1 MQWPRRGHAALAPVT
16 LMNLATVSVQCG
28 SRPGIDPAFE
38 GAAREL
44 GSALVSANL
53 SVVYGGMAT
62 GLMGFLADSV
72 LEQGGRI
79 VGVIPRFL
87 NKAGLRHEG
96 LAELHVV
103 KTMEERKSLMLD
115 LADATIVLPGGV
127 GTMDEFWEVLA
138 GAQLE
143 QHSKPCGLLN
153 ISGYYDSLL
162 AFMDRALREG
172 LISLSDKNN
181 VIVGDNSKVLIERLF
196 EAVAVTRLPAL
207 RDSRREERAK
217 S

>member
-1 MQWPRRGHAALAPVT
+1 
-16 LMNLATVSVQCG
+16 
-28 SRPGIDPAFE
+28 
-38 GAAREL
+38 
-44 GSALVSANL
+44 
-53 SVVYGGMAT
+53 
-62 GLMGFLADSV
+62 
-72 LEQGGRI
+72 
-79 VGVIPRFL
+79 
-87 NKAGLRHEG
+87 
-96 LAELHVV
+96 
-103 KTMEERKSLMLD
+103 
-115 LADATIVLPGGV
+115 
-127 GTMDEFWEVLA
+127 MDEFWEVLA